1 MNHVQNYI
9 LNKGV
14 LKMFKKRI
22 KKCVSLLMAISSLF
36 VSVGNFKIFAEKE
49 SLYRTSKRSIE
60 NALSGMDLDEA
71 HSLSKIYAIAS
82 KLRKELRVVPDRTVS
97 EERDLRKIFRED
109 IVKTYM
115 SSSCSKRE
123 ILHRLINDFY
133 AGGIESYPLVVRTDR
148 GCVIRA
154 VIIVFRGKKYVVDF
168 GEEVGEFRF
177 KFFTLTQYIKVIE
190 DLFGK
195 VTRAVCISTPLN
207 ICVNDYSMKILQGD
221 FDLRLE
227 REMEKS
233 WKNIFKIP
241 LTFRQKMICK
251 RYLPDKDYRTDI
263 FFKLIGLNY
272 RTYEVVDD
280 RELISLEEFEE
291 KYLNKVQPFD
301 GGLFMLMS
309 IGKRLS
315 MEDAVKFLQKNISQL
330 INCYC
335 IGF

>member
-1 MNHVQNYI
+1 
-9 LNKGV
+9 
-14 LKMFKKRI
+14 MFKKRI
-22 KKCVSLLMAISSLF
+22 KKCVSLLMAISSLL
-36 VSVGNFKIFAEKE
+36 VSVGNFKIFAKKE
-49 SLYRTSKRSIE
+49 SLYRLSERSIE
-60 NALSGMDLDEA
+60 SAVGGMDLDEA
-71 HSLSKIYAIAS
+71 HSLSKIYALS
-82 KLRKELRVVPDRTVS
+82 SELRKKLRVVPNRTVI
-97 EERDLRKIFRED
+97 EERDIRKAFRED
-109 IVKTYM
+109 ITKTYM
-115 SSSCSKRE
+115 SSSCSRRA
-123 ILHRLINDFY
+123 IFHRLINDFY
-133 AGGIESYPLVVRTDR
+133 AKGIESYPLVVRTDR
-148 GCVIRA
+148 GCFRRA
-154 VIIVFRGKKYVVDF
+154 VMIIFKGKKYVVDF
-168 GEEVGEFRF
+168 GEKVGEFRF

-195 VTRAVCISTPLN
+195 VTKAVYISTPLN
-207 ICVNDYSMKILQGD
+207 ICVNDYSMEILQSEL
-221 FDLRLE
+221 DLRQE
-227 REMEKS
+227 REMEKL
-233 WKNIFKIP
+233 WKIIFEIP

-263 FFKLIGLNY
+263 FFKLIGLDY
-272 RTYEVVDD
+272 RTYKVVDD